1 MRPFEEL
8 HQRGGLNDSS
18 PPRVF
23 ITMYIRVT
31 RRHRSSNAG
40 TRLLSFI
47 VFPPKDLI
55 RLARAVPL
63 E

>member
-1 MRPFEEL
+1 MNSLDSPSDLPDTVERL
-8 HQRGGLNDSS
+8 AASVVGLA
-18 PPRVF
+18 
-23 ITMYIRVT
+23 T